1 MEMLCLNREKSIT
14 IHDLP
19 ISERPR
25 ERLQKFGVEALSAQE
40 ILALI
45 LGRGIAGESVIVT
58 AQRLLSQFG
67 NLRGMASASVEELSQ
82 VKGIGVAKASQIKTA
97 FELTNRLEDYSAAGD
112 KPLVKTP
119 DDVVGVVRS
128 RLRGKKKEHFL
139 ALLLDTRNQLIKV
152 SEISIGSL
160 DTSIVHP
167 REVFKE
173 AISASAASVIFAHN
187 HPSGDPEASEDDIE
201 LTKRLAKAG
210 EIVGIDV
217 LDHIVIG
224 DKEYLSLKRFVKADK
239 LMRHFHAG
247 IKSIMIDVTD
257 TRIASAVF
265 DVFDFQLAGSVIN
278 YIGGA
283 YCDRGQGDSGKKVVA
298 VVIPD
303 AEIDTRAFR
312 LHDIVPEIVDL
323 VVIDIPVAVIGFILE
338 LVPV

>member
-1 MEMLCLNREKSIT
+1 MKKSFT

-19 ISERPR
+19 TSERPR

-45 LGRGIAGESVIVT
+45 LGRGIAGESVMMT

-67 NLRGMASASVEELSQ
+67 NLKGIASASVEELSQ
-82 VKGIGVAKASQIKTA
+82 VRGIGIAKASQIKAA
-97 FELTNRLEDYSAAGD
+97 FELTNRLEDYSEAGD
-112 KPLVKTP
+112 KSLVKTP

-139 ALLLDTRNQLIKV
+139 ALLLDTRSQLIKV

-210 EIVGIDV
+210 EIMGIDV
-217 LDHIVIG
+217 LDHIIIG
-224 DKEYLSLKRFVKADK
+224 GKNYLSLKREGLF
-239 LMRHFHAG
+239 
-247 IKSIMIDVTD
+247 
-257 TRIASAVF
+257 
-265 DVFDFQLAGSVIN
+265 
-278 YIGGA
+278 
-283 YCDRGQGDSGKKVVA
+283 
-298 VVIPD
+298 
-303 AEIDTRAFR
+303 
-312 LHDIVPEIVDL
+312 
-323 VVIDIPVAVIGFILE
+323 
-338 LVPV
+338 